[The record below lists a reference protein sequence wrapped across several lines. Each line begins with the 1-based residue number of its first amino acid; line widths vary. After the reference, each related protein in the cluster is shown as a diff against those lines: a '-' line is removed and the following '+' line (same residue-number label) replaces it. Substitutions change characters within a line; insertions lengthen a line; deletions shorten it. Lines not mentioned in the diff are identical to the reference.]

1 MMKKLILTCGL
12 LFGLAAQSCDSKTD
26 QTTNDKILNPTSI
39 KDDGLFAQ
47 IITNKGTI
55 NLVLEFQRAPLTV
68 ANFVAL
74 AEGTMEN
81 DEKSLGTPYYDGL
94 KFHRVIKDFMIQG
107 GCPQGSGS
115 GDPGYKFSDEFHP
128 ELKHSGPGI
137 LSMANSGPGTNGSQF
152 FITHK
157 ETAWLD
163 GKHSVFGHVVDSVS
177 QNVVNTIE
185 KDDSI
190 NSIKII
196 RKGRLAKKFD
206 APKVFVEQ
214 KAELERI
221 ALEKI
226 EADKAKI
233 EELSE
238 GATKTNSGLMYK
250 IEQEGNG
257 IYPKPSDIV
266 KVHYTGKLVDDFVF
280 DSSVNRGVP
289 IEFPIGVGRVIPG
302 WDEGISLLSI
312 GAKATLIIPPYLGYG
327 PRGAGGVIPPNATL
341 IFEVELI
348 DIVSTHDHDHDHHNH
363 NHEH

>member
-1 MMKKLILTCGL
+1 MLHWLRELWKMTKK
-12 LFGLAAQSCDSKTD
+12 FS
-26 QTTNDKILNPTSI
+26 
-39 KDDGLFAQ
+39 
-47 IITNKGTI
+47 
-55 NLVLEFQRAPLTV
+55 
-68 ANFVAL
+68 
-74 AEGTMEN
+74 
-81 DEKSLGTPYYDGL
+81 TPYYDGL

-163 GKHSVFGHVVDSVS
+163 GVHSVFGHVIDSVS

-190 NSIKII
+190 NAIKII

-221 ALEKI
+221 ALK
-226 EADKAKI
+226 KLRLTKQK
-233 EELSE
+233 LKNSLE

-257 IYPKPSDIV
+257 VYPKPSDMV
-266 KVHYTGKLVDDFVF
+266 KVHYTGKLVDGFVF
-280 DSSVNRGVP
+280 DSSVERGVP
-289 IEFPIGVGRVIPG
+289 IEFPIGVGRVIRG
-302 WDEGISLLSI
+302 WDEEY
-312 GAKATLIIPPYLGYG
+312 PY
-327 PRGAGGVIPPNATL
+327 
-341 IFEVELI
+341 FQ
-348 DIVSTHDHDHDHHNH
+348 
-363 NHEH
+363 

>member
-1 MMKKLILTCGL
+1 
-12 LFGLAAQSCDSKTD
+12 
-26 QTTNDKILNPTSI
+26 
-39 KDDGLFAQ
+39 
-47 IITNKGTI
+47 
-55 NLVLEFQRAPLTV
+55 
-68 ANFVAL
+68 
-74 AEGTMEN
+74 
-81 DEKSLGTPYYDGL
+81 
-94 KFHRVIKDFMIQG
+94 
-107 GCPQGSGS
+107 
-115 GDPGYKFSDEFHP
+115 
-128 ELKHSGPGI
+128 
-137 LSMANSGPGTNGSQF
+137 MANSGPGTNGSQF

-348 DIVSTHDHDHDHHNH
+348 DIVSTNDHDHHNH